1 MSEYKDITG
10 QDLNVGDRIAYA
22 TSQSNSVEMKLG
34 TITELVP
41 QKLDKYEWMQPV
53 KIRVQVEETSARWGT
68 PAKPVLITKLER
80 VVKL

>member
-10 QDLNVGDRIAYA
+10 QNLNVGDRIAYA

-34 TITELVP
+34 TIVELVQTISYNDRVIP
-41 QKLDKYEWMQPV
+41 
-53 KIRVQVEETSARWGT
+53 KIRVQVEETSGYRA
-68 PAKPVLITKLER
+68 PAKPVLLEKLKR